1 MDLSENTVL
10 VTGGGSGIGLA
21 IAKHFLNAGSQVVVC
36 GRRADK
42 LAAARAAYP
51 GLETRVADIANA
63 TDREELIAWAIAE
76 YPNFNVLVNNAG
88 IQRRKRFTTD
98 TADWSSREQE
108 IAINLEAPIH
118 LASLVLEHFRAQPQA
133 AIINISSGL
142 AFVPAL
148 FAPVYAATKA
158 AIHSFTISLRA
169 ELDTTSIQ
177 VVEIAPPAVNTDLGG
192 AGVHIAGVPVDEFAD
207 SVMVR
212 VAAGELEVGYGFSE
226 TARHAS
232 REQLDALFAQS
243 LAPMK
248 RQ

>member
-1 MDLSENTVL
+1 MDIAHKTVL

-21 IAKHFLNAGSQVVVC
+21 IAKRFLDAGSQVVVC

-42 LAAARAAYP
+42 LAEARTAHP
-51 GLETRVADIANA
+51 GLETRVADIANV
-63 TDREELIAWAIAE
+63 TDREKLIAWMIAQ
-76 YPNFNVLVNNAG
+76 YPDFNVLVNNAG
-88 IQRRKRFTTD
+88 IQRRERFAAD
-98 TADWSSREQE
+98 TADWSSRQKE

-158 AIHSFTISLRA
+158 AIHSFTMSLRA
-169 ELDTTSIQ
+169 ELDATSIQ

-192 AGVHIAGVPVDEFAD
+192 AGVHTSGVPVDEFAD
-207 SVMVR
+207 SVMAQ
-212 VAAGELEVGYGFSE
+212 VAAGELEVGYGSSE

-232 REQLDALFAQS
+232 REQLDDLFAQS
-243 LAPMK
+243 VASIK
-248 RQ
+248 